1 MSGIKK
7 NNSFIIVAKKKIE
20 ITNPDR
26 ILFPKVKI
34 KKIELINYY
43 QRVASLM
50 LPLIKNHP
58 LTLQRFPSGIHGEG
72 FFQKDAGSYFP
83 DWMKRVTV
91 PKSEGG
97 NVHYVVASSEATI
110 VYLAN
115 QAAIVLHIWASKVP
129 KLNYPDRMIFDL
141 DPSGTNFTDVR
152 HGALELKEILEDHN
166 LHTFVMTTGSRGLHV
181 TVPLKPKYTFD
192 QVGDYATRIADILLE
207 SNPKKYTVQLRKA
220 KRGNRIFIDTLRNR
234 KSATAVAPYSVRAT
248 EHASVA
254 LPLSWREVHN
264 TRLKPNGTTIK
275 DIKKILARS
284 TEWENFVQVH
294 NVLSR
299 VIT

>member
-1 MSGIKK
+1 MSGIKDQ
-7 NNSFIIVAKKKIE
+7 SFIVVNKKKIE

-26 ILFPKVKI
+26 ILFAKAKI
-34 KKIELINYY
+34 TKIDLINYY
-43 QRVASLM
+43 QRVAPLM
-50 LPLIKNHP
+50 LPLIKNHL
-58 LTLQRFPSGIHGEG
+58 LTLQRFPSGVHGEG
-72 FFQKDAGSYFP
+72 FFQKDASSYFP
-83 DWMKRVTV
+83 DWIKTVTV

-97 NVHYVVASSEATI
+97 NVHYVIAANQATI

-115 QAAIVLHIWASKVP
+115 QAAIVLHIWTSKIP
-129 KLNYPDRMIFDL
+129 KINYPDRLIFDL

-152 HGALELKEILEDHN
+152 HAALELKEILDDHD
-166 LHTFVMTTGSRGLHV
+166 LRSFVMTTGSRGLHV

-192 QVGDYATRIADILLE
+192 QVGDYAASIAQILLE

-264 TRLKPNGTTIK
+264 ARLKPQGTTIN

-284 TEWENFVQVH
+284 TEWESFVLVQ

-299 VIT
+299 VTT